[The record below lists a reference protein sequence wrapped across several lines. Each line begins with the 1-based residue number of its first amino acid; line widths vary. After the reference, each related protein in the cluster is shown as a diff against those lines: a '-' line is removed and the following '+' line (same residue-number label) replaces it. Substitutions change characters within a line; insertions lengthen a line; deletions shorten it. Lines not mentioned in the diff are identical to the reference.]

1 MNKIYLT
8 IKDNEMKAIP
18 LSSILTIEAEDHY
31 VSIYYK
37 YEGKIKSLFAY
48 AKISDFARILPGEF
62 VRVGRSQIIN
72 TGQVLCA
79 DGDTVKFAN
88 AHSLRLKTRTAVR
101 FFFNELSLAVKK
113 R

>member
-1 MNKIYLT
+1 
-8 IKDNEMKAIP
+8 MKAIP
-18 LSSILTIEAEDHY
+18 LSSILSIEAEDHY

-37 YEGKIKSLFAY
+37 YEGKIKNLFAY
-48 AKISDFARILPGEF
+48 AKISDFARILPEEF

-72 TGQVLCA
+72 TRQVLCA
-79 DGDTVKFAN
+79 DGDTVRFAN
-88 AHSLRLKTRTAVR
+88 AHSLRLKTKTAVR

>member
-1 MNKIYLT
+1 
-8 IKDNEMKAIP
+8 MKAIP

-37 YEGKIKSLFAY
+37 YDGKIKNLFAY
-48 AKISDFARILPGEF
+48 A
-62 VRVGRSQIIN
+62 
-72 TGQVLCA
+72 QVLCA

-101 FFFNELSLAVKK
+101 FFFNELSLTVKK